1 MPLNKPTGDMVNAG
15 SNATPAA
22 LGTASAGT
30 STSYSRAD
38 HVHAKPTPADIGA
51 ISTTQLGALN
61 GVATLDSAGKLSSAQ
76 IPALTSSQ
84 IAQVTPAAIGA
95 MATSERAGLATLTAG
110 TLTTT
115 QVAALTGDVTSTA
128 GSPVTKVVALQNSS
142 LSTQSPALG
151 QVLQWN
157 GTAWTPATTTGGGG
171 GGANGL
177 TYYFNQG
184 TAADAPTAGLPS
196 FVKQLGRSGEATGST
211 VISSTLTPD
220 TWTGIAGFVSESLP
234 IDPDVTSIPAGIW
247 DINAWA
253 FGNANVNAGTSIRA
267 IAYIYN
273 GSILTPLGASGTQV
287 INNTSAQYSLSILVQ
302 QTTVNLTDRIYIEL
316 QAQATASGHT
326 ATFQFGDGTPS
337 HAHTSLPLVGG
348 TGLWKSI
355 DGTVQSP
362 ASLLVDADVASNAAI
377 AVSKIN
383 GAVTTTQ
390 LAPYALT
397 SQLANYVA
405 TSQLTTLATASGVP
419 QLDSNGKISAAQI
432 PSLTTSQIT
441 GLDSALASKVNT
453 SQLTQLAVNGGVPQL
468 TTAGTLSTVQIP
480 ALSYQAPL
488 TTSSPLALTAGGT
501 GVISLEAAKSVFGS
515 PQSVTVRHS
524 SAVTLATAGTISG
537 ATWTISS
544 AVITFTSSTVTLV
557 PGMSLSAGVTTGVIK
572 TVDSATQIT
581 MTLTAGASGSGSITV
596 YNSTV
601 SSLVT
606 SSTFIIDGKTLAVND
621 VVCLMAQAA
630 TAQNGPWVVSSIGSG
645 FTMTRPSW
653 FTGTLLGNQLLN
665 VQYGSGNYSTF
676 VSVFPNVLPTTSATI
691 GIDGLSVVS
700 VIWRTT
706 TAVIGANQYT
716 GTQTFAA
723 GASTPSNVYPAK
735 FQAGSLASTPLAH
748 AIEWDGTSMY
758 VTNASAVRKR
768 LAQQEDRWTIS
779 ATASTGVIAFA
790 IDTQEVLYY
799 TSNATADF
807 TLNLTGASAGLN
819 VGASRTVVFLNT
831 NGTTAY
837 KATAF
842 QIDGVAVTPKYQGGS
857 ITGNASSVDMYSI
870 TIVKTAATPTY
881 SAFVTLTKFA

>member
-1 MPLNKPTGDMVNAG
+1 MALNKPTGDMVNAG
-15 SNATPAA
+15 SNATPAV

-51 ISTTQLGALN
+51 
-61 GVATLDSAGKLSSAQ
+61 VATSALS
-76 IPALTSSQ
+76 
-84 IAQVTPAAIGA
+84 
-95 MATSERAGLATLTAG
+95 GLATLTAG

-142 LSTQSPALG
+142 VSTQSPALG

-184 TAADAPTAGLPS
+184 TAADAPTTGLPA
-196 FVKQLGRSGEATGST
+196 FVKQLGRSGESAGSSVT
-211 VISSTLTPD
+211 SATLT
-220 TWTGIAGFVSESLP
+220 TNAWTGIAGFVSESLP

-253 FGNANVNAGTSIRA
+253 FGDANVNAGTSIRA
-267 IAYIYN
+267 IAYVYN
-273 GSILTPLGASGTQV
+273 GSTLTTLGTSGTQV
-287 INNTSAQYSLSILVQ
+287 INGTSAQYSLSILVQ
-302 QTTVNLTDRIYIEL
+302 QTAVNLTDRIYIEL

-405 TSQLTTLATASGVP
+405 TSQLTQLATASGVP
-419 QLDSNGKISAAQI
+419 QLDGAGKISTVQI
-432 PSLTTSQIT
+432 PALTTSQIT

-453 SQLTQLAVNGGVPQL
+453 AQLTQLAVNGGVPQL

-480 ALSYQAPL
+480 ALTTSQVTGLDAALAGKVSTSQLTTAATANGVPQLTGAGTLSTTQIPALSYQAPL
-488 TTSSPLALTAGGT
+488 TTASPLALTAGGT
-501 GVISLEAAKSVFGS
+501 GAISAQTAQIAMGGMVLMDWN
-515 PQSVTVRHS
+515 QT
-524 SAVTLATAGTISG
+524 SAVTGTYSTATN
-537 ATWTISS
+537 
-544 AVITFTSSTVTLV
+544 TLTY
-557 PGMSLSAGVTTGVIK
+557 GSNGIL
-572 TVDSATQIT
+572 TVDGGNPVVGDLVLLSGNFSANTPNNI
-581 MTLTAGASGSGSITV
+581 A
-596 YNSTV
+596 
-601 SSLVT
+601 
-606 SSTFIIDGKTLAVND
+606 
-621 VVCLMAQAA
+621 
-630 TAQNGPWVVSSIGSG
+630 NGPYVVTDIGSAS
-645 FTMTRPSW
+645 TPAVLTRPSW
-653 FTGTLLGNQLLN
+653 FTGTLLSSPYF
-665 VQYGSGNYSTF
+665 VTKFGSGQTGVVRTF
-676 VSVFPNVLPTTSATI
+676 VGPASSTKTGFTVGTSLLTPISVSARTSNLVLAGGTMT
-691 GIDGLSVVS
+691 GKLVLNGN
-700 VIWRTT
+700 TT
-706 TAVIGANQYT
+706 T
-716 GTQTFAA
+716 
-723 GASTPSNVYPAK
+723 TPAMA
-735 FQAGSLASTPLAH
+735 FQAGVLLTTPVAH
-748 AIEWDGTSMY
+748 SIEWDGTSMY

-807 TLNLTGASAGLN
+807 TLNLTGASTGLN

-842 QIDGVAVTPKYQGGS
+842 QIDGTAVTPKYQGAS
-857 ITGNASSVDMYSI
+857 ITGNASSVDMYSV